1 MKGDPIFKK
10 IIYSS
15 GFLAII
21 PAIVVSFF
29 LLPVGSKYTLS
40 IEPTA
45 KFTGQF
51 AYTDLNSDSIS
62 ESVYT
67 GKGTPYFFICAK
79 DYNLHFYDQWNL
91 KDSLNPSISVIF
103 FGNYDHDRFKEVYIF
118 THKGDSL
125 FLNVNELLDP
135 AGTKLDRIFITK
147 IGYIKGE
154 V

>member
-15 GFLAII
+15 GFLAFI
-21 PAIVVSFF
+21 PALVVSLF
-29 LLPVGSKYTLS
+29 LLPLGSKYTLLN
-40 IEPTA
+40 EPA
-45 KFTGQF
+45 LKFNGQYLY
-51 AYTDLNSDSIS
+51 ADLNSDSIS

-67 GKGTPYFFICAK
+67 ENGTPYFFICAK

-91 KDSLNPSISVIF
+91 KDSLNPLISDIF

-135 AGTKLDRIFITK
+135 TGTRLDRIFITK
-147 IGYIKGE
+147 IGYLKG
-154 V
+154 